1 MTPGAIFTNLKK
13 ELGAINP
20 YMAIVDSSVKIFLDA
35 SKQSANPPG
44 FISAQA
50 KSFGYGTLYLDQLEL
65 EKSKQFVYLSHI
77 AFMNGKAETACDYIR
92 KQPLVAKPNVN
103 VEGDFLRKAIRVI
116 HSSRNGTG
124 EVMNDDAA
132 LSSFVDASDVAVIDY
147 YRKMRNINFHGG
159 SSEEIVIFSE
169 TYASTVRGRYN
180 WVPSPFGNLKAQDM
194 ILLSK
199 VWQRVIRDL
208 CERSLDPERDVLPL
222 VVKRYKGATGERMLN
237 GAIKLLR
244 QEYLLD
250 TSAATEL
257 ASRLKAG

>member
-20 YMAIVDSSVKIFLDA
+20 YMAIVDSSVKIFLEA
-35 SKQSANPPG
+35 SKQSTNPPG

-50 KSFGYGTLYLDQLEL
+50 KSLGYGTLYLDQLEL
-65 EKSKQFVYLSHI
+65 ENSKQFVYLSHI

-92 KQPLVAKPNVN
+92 RQPLVAKPNVN

-116 HSSRNGTG
+116 HSSRNRTG
-124 EVMNDDAA
+124 EVMNDDVA
-132 LSSFVDASDVAVIDY
+132 LSNFVDASDVAVIDY

-159 SSEEIVIFSE
+159 NSEKKEIFSE
-169 TYASTVRGRYN
+169 THAPTVKAKYN
-180 WVPSPFGNLKAQDM
+180 WAPSPVGNLKSQDM
-194 ILLSK
+194 LLLSK

-222 VVKRYKGATGERMLN
+222 IVKRYKGVTGERMLN
-237 GAIKLLR
+237 GAIKLLQ

-250 TSAATEL
+250 TKAATEL
-257 ASRLKAG
+257 ASKLKAG